1 MAVIHGARSAGVAA
15 ATGVLGD
22 PAADWLSAAVVA
34 VDLEGGIHRATASEV
49 THDPTIAAM
58 ISFGFGRCYK
68 AQNRDGGEKEQDF
81 FHDGELGY
89 GEFDEARFPLF
100 KPSPNILSA
109 ITRFLERLR
118 IQSIA
123 ETIANQ
129 VEGKQSTREKEA
141 REEEHPR

>member
-1 MAVIHGARSAGVAA
+1 MAVIYRAWSAGVAA

-22 PAADWLSAAVVA
+22 PAAHWLPTAVVA
-34 VDLEGGIHRATASEV
+34 VDLVGGIYRTTASEV

-109 ITRFLERLR
+109 LARFLKRLR
-118 IQSIA
+118 VQSIA